1 MNKLLMKN
9 TFKHLRNVEKLLK
22 GKILTTSDNTG
33 FIRVVSIGYF
43 IGNDNPA
50 NPYYLMVRGPYI
62 IHKQEHPGKS
72 EGLTYVSKAVQSFLT
87 EKPIESYSTD
97 DIVNEILKRFP
108 ELNDSRKA
116 IKKVGKTLA
125 NIQDVYNNIFYN
137 KA

>member
-1 MNKLLMKN
+1 MNELLMKN

-22 GKILTTSDNTG
+22 GKILTTSNNTG

-87 EKPIESYSTD
+87 ETPIESYSTD

>member
-1 MNKLLMKN
+1 MKN
-9 TFKHLRNVEKLLK
+9 TFKHLRNVEKILK

-33 FIRVVSIGYF
+33 FIRVASIGYF

-50 NPYYLMVRGPYI
+50 KPYYLMVRGPYI
-62 IHKQEHPGKS
+62 IHKQEHPGKI

-87 EKPIESYSTD
+87 ETPIESYSTD

-108 ELNDSRKA
+108 ELNDTRKA
-116 IKKVGKTLA
+116 IKTVGKTLA
-125 NIQDVYNNIFYN
+125 HIQDVYNNIFYN